1 MKCLSIVAGL
11 VALGGLSMSGLASAA
26 CPGQPTAATVLGGK
40 TLCVT
45 KSNGDRFQE
54 FHQGASGGD
63 LIDYK
68 RGATHPVDP
77 TKKVGTWRAEGNDVV
92 YDYGP
97 ALQYR
102 YTVYQRGNSG
112 NFCLQGNGEEI
123 TPSAVLTGQAA
134 CP

>member
-1 MKCLSIVAGL
+1 MKSLSIAAAV
-11 VALGGLSMSGLASAA
+11 VALAGLSMPGVASAA
-26 CPGQPTAATVLGGK
+26 CQGQPTAATALSGK

-68 RGATHPVDP
+68 RGTNPVDP

-92 YDYGP
+92 YDYGRGM
-97 ALQYR
+97 QYR

-123 TPSAVLTGQAA
+123 TPSSVLTGQGP